1 MQDLLQSASG
11 YDRLLLKLESIAD
24 LSSEERAA
32 LRRLPIR
39 VRDLS
44 AGEDFVQDGDIPT
57 ESCLLL
63 EGLACRYKLLE
74 GGGRQILSFHIPGD
88 IPDMQSLH
96 LTRMDY
102 SMSALGRSQVA
113 YIPHASL
120 RTLTREH
127 PGLAEIF
134 WRDTLVDAAIFREWM
149 IGLGRR
155 DAACRLAHL
164 FCELMVKFR
173 AVHLANNDKAPLPL
187 TQVELSDALG
197 LSPVHVNRVLQD
209 LRGAG
214 LIRFGHGVLEVLDWQ
229 GLVRAGD
236 FDPCY
241 LHLEEGLAA

>member
-1 MQDLLQSASG
+1 MQDLLQSAAG
-11 YDRLLLKLESIAD
+11 HERLLLKLESIAD
-24 LSSEERAA
+24 LSSEQRSAI
-32 LRRLPIR
+32 RNLPIR
-39 VRDLS
+39 LRQL
-44 AGEDFVQDGDIPT
+44 APGEDFLQDGDVPKH
-57 ESCLLL
+57 SCLLL
-63 EGLACRYKLLE
+63 EGLACRYKLLQ

-96 LTRMDY
+96 LARMDY
-102 SMSALGRSQVA
+102 SMSALGPSQVA

-120 RTLTREH
+120 RTLSREH
-127 PGLAEIF
+127 PRLAEIF

-173 AVHLANNDKAPLPL
+173 AVQLAKNDRAPLPL
-187 TQVELSDALG
+187 TQIELSDALG

-214 LIRFGHGVLEVLDWQ
+214 LIRFGHGVLEVLDWE
-229 GLVRAGD
+229 GLVRTGD
-236 FDPCY
+236 FEPCY
-241 LHLEEGLAA
+241 LHLDEGLAA